1 MSGEVL
7 SAAQVVYDGLRNPTE
22 YESTPIIAHV
32 LQEYILRL
40 MGRYR
45 EFIQPE
51 GTPRAGATAAPAE
64 DQAQVSPSGQQT
76 LEGIRARPSF
86 RQSPK
91 AQSGRAGADDDG
103 FLRSGLGLLQGPVM
117 SQHPSWWSLGKSMCI
132 AFMMCVL
139 FVASVNQISSLHV
152 MATIVHWP

>member
-1 MSGEVL
+1 M
-7 SAAQVVYDGLRNPTE
+7 VYDGLRNPTE

-51 GTPRAGATAAPAE
+51 GTSRPGAAAAPAPAD
-64 DQAQVSPSGQQT
+64 DQAQASPSGQQT

-103 FLRSGLGLLQGPVM
+103 FLRLGLGLLQGPVM
-117 SQHPSWWSLGKSMCI
+117 SQHHSWWFLGNSMCI
-132 AFMMCVL
+132 SFMIHL
-139 FVASVNQISSLHV
+139 QAKS
-152 MATIVHWP
+152 

>member
-1 MSGEVL
+1 M
-7 SAAQVVYDGLRNPTE
+7 QVVYDGLRNPTE

-51 GTPRAGATAAPAE
+51 GTPRAGAAAAPAPAD
-64 DQAQVSPSGQQT
+64 DQAQASPSGQRT

-91 AQSGRAGADDDG
+91 AQSGRGGADDDG
-103 FLRSGLGLLQGPVM
+103 FLRSGLGLVQGPVM
-117 SQHPSWWSLGKSMCI
+117 SQR
-132 AFMMCVL
+132 L
-139 FVASVNQISSLHV
+139 FYVCLQSTCLLHV
-152 MATIVHWP
+152 